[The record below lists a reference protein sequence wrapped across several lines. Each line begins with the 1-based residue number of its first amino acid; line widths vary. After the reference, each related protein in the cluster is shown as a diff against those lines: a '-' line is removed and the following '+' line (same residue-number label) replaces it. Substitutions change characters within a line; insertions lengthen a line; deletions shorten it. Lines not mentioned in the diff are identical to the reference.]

1 MNSMDELHVR
11 QQLVSSGL
19 SADQASVKAGLFVEA
34 TNALREMRASNDA
47 VQCYFVPGRIEFLG
61 KHTDYAGGRS
71 LICALERGFCVA
83 ASPRDDSRV
92 RITDAARNDCVEF
105 SISPELIPR
114 AGHWSNYPMTVAT
127 RVAQNFPGTLRGADI
142 AFVSDLPPAAGL
154 SSSSALIIAVFASLA
169 RINALGQRN
178 EYNSNIHSVEDLAG
192 YLGSV
197 ENGQTF
203 GSLAG
208 SKGVGTYGGS
218 QDHTAI
224 LCCRPGELS
233 QYSFCPVRHERS
245 IALPAD
251 HVFVIG
257 VSGVMADKTGEA
269 LEKYNRVS
277 RLASEVLAVW
287 QRATGRIGET
297 LMGAATSSTDAPER
311 MREALSSS
319 RSPAFSPKELL
330 NRFEQLLSECTEI
343 IPGVAQSLAAGELD
357 KVGALVD
364 RSQDGAERLLGN
376 QVPETI
382 ALTRFARE
390 LGTVAASAFG
400 AGFGGSV
407 WALVSTDQAEIFKL
421 EWAER
426 YRSRFPESTKKAT
439 FFSTCAGPSMIEL
452 ARRSL

>member
-1 MNSMDELHVR
+1 MNSMNEFEVR
-11 QQLVSSGL
+11 RQLVSSGL
-19 SADQASVKAGLFVEA
+19 SDAQSSVKARLFVEA
-34 TNALREMRASNDA
+34 TNALRRMGASNDA
-47 VQCYFVPGRIEFLG
+47 VHCYFVPGRIEFLG

-83 ASPRDDSRV
+83 ASARDDSRV
-92 RITDAARNDCVEF
+92 RITDAARHDRVEF

-114 AGHWSNYPMTVAT
+114 TGHWSNYPMTVAS
-127 RVAQNFPGTLRGADI
+127 RVAHNFPGALRGADI
-142 AFVSDLPPAAGL
+142 AFMSDLPPAAGL

-169 RINALGQRN
+169 RINALDQRN
-178 EYNSNIHSVEDLAG
+178 EYKSNIHSLEDLAG

-208 SKGVGTYGGS
+208 SKGVGTFGGS
-218 QDHTAI
+218 QDHTAV

-245 IALPAD
+245 ITLPAD

-257 VSGVMADKTGEA
+257 VSGVLADKTGEA
-269 LEKYNRVS
+269 LEKYNRTS
-277 RLASEVLAVW
+277 SLAAEVLAVSR
-287 QRATGRIGET
+287 RAGLTGES
-297 LMGAATSSTDAPER
+297 LMSAASSSTDAPER

-319 RSPAFSPKELL
+319 RSTAFLPRELL
-330 NRFEQLLSECTEI
+330 NRFEQLLIECTEI

-382 ALTRFARE
+382 ALTRIARE
-390 LGTVAASAFG
+390 LGAVAASAFG

-407 WALVSTDQAEIFKL
+407 WAMVRTDQADGFKL

-426 YRSRFPESTKKAT
+426 YRSRFPAHAKRAT
-439 FFSTCAGPSMIEL
+439 FFSTCAGPSTIEFGS
-452 ARRSL
+452 RSL

>member
-1 MNSMDELHVR
+1 MKSMDEFEFR
-11 QQLVSSGL
+11 QKLVSSGL
-19 SADQASVKAGLFVEA
+19 SDAQASVKARLFVEA
-34 TNALREMRASNDA
+34 TNALREMGSLSDS
-47 VQCYFVPGRIEFLG
+47 VYYYFVPGRIEFLG

-83 ASPRDDSRV
+83 ASARDDQRV
-92 RITDAARNDCVEF
+92 QIMDARRLVSAEF
-105 SISPELIPR
+105 SFSPELIPR
-114 AGHWSNYPMTVAT
+114 PAHWSNYPMTVAR
-127 RVAQNFPGTLRGADI
+127 RVARNFPGTLRGADI

-169 RINALGQRN
+169 RINALDQRE
-178 EYNSNIHSVEDLAG
+178 EYKSNIHSLEDLAG

-208 SKGVGTYGGS
+208 SKGVGTFGGS

-224 LCCRPGELS
+224 LCCRRGAVS
-233 QYSFCPVRHERS
+233 QYLFCPVRHEGS

-251 HVFVIG
+251 YVFVIG
-257 VSGVMADKTGEA
+257 VSGVSADKTGDA

-277 RLASEVLAVW
+277 NLAAEVLAICRSV
-287 QRATGRIGET
+287 TGLTGES
-297 LMGAATSSTDAPER
+297 LMTAATDSTDARER
-311 MREALSSS
+311 MREALISS
-319 RSPAFSPKELL
+319 RSPAFSPKEML
-330 NRFEQLLSECTEI
+330 NRFEQFLTECTEI

-364 RSQDGAERLLGN
+364 RSQDGAERLLDN

-382 ALTRFARE
+382 ALTRIARE
-390 LGTVAASAFG
+390 LGAVAASAFG

-407 WALVSTDQAEIFKL
+407 WAMVRTGRAESFEL

-426 YRSRFPESTKKAT
+426 YRSRFPESAKRSA
-439 FFSTCAGPSMIEL
+439 FFSTCAGPSMIEF
-452 ARRSL
+452 AG

>member
-1 MNSMDELHVR
+1 MKSMDEFEVR
-11 QQLVSSGL
+11 QKLVASGL
-19 SADQASVKAGLFVEA
+19 SYAQTSVKAGLFVEA
-34 TNALREMRASNDA
+34 TSALLEMGASSDA
-47 VQCYFVPGRIEFLG
+47 VYCFFVPGRIEFLG

-83 ASPRDDSRV
+83 ASAREDDRV
-92 RITDAARNDCVEF
+92 RVTDAARLDRVEF
-105 SISPELIPR
+105 SLSAELIPR
-114 AGHWSNYPMTVAT
+114 PAHWSNYPMTVA
-127 RVAQNFPGTLRGADI
+127 RRIARNFPGALRGADI

-154 SSSSALIIAVFASLA
+154 SSSSALIIAVFATLA
-169 RINALGQRN
+169 RINALDQRA
-178 EYNSNIHSVEDLAG
+178 EYTSNIHSLEDLAG

-208 SKGVGTYGGS
+208 SKGVGTFGGS

-224 LCCRPGELS
+224 LCCRPGEVS

-245 IALPAD
+245 ITLPAD
-251 HVFVIG
+251 HVFVIA
-257 VSGVMADKTGEA
+257 VSGVSADKTGDA

-277 RLASEVLAVW
+277 SLAAEVLGVW
-287 QRATGRIGET
+287 QRASGRTGES
-297 LMGAATSSTDAPER
+297 LMAAATSSSDAPER
-311 MREALSSS
+311 MRKALNSSQS
-319 RSPAFSPKELL
+319 AAFSPEELL
-330 NRFEQLLSECTEI
+330 NRFEQFLTESTEI

-382 ALTRFARE
+382 ALTRIARE
-390 LGTVAASAFG
+390 LGAVAASAFG

-407 WALVSTDQAEIFKL
+407 WAMVRTDRAESFKL

-426 YRSRFPESTKKAT
+426 YRPRFPESARRSS
-439 FFSTCAGPSMIEL
+439 FFSTSAGPSMIEF
-452 ARRSL
+452 AG